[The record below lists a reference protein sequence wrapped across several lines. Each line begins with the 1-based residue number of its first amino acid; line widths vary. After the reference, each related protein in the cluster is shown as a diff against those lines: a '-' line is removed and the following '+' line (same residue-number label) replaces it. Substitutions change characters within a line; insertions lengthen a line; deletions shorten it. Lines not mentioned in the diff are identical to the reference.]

1 MKRRFACTCILIV
14 LLAAPGFSRP
24 RIGLALSGGGARG
37 LAHIGVLKVIE
48 EAGVPVDVVAGTSM
62 GGIIGALYSIG
73 YTPVEIER
81 IVLSADWSD
90 ILSDRLA
97 RRELPMKN
105 RKKDD
110 RYLLSFP
117 VVQGRVKLPAGLISG
132 QRIYNLFV
140 RLAWPVLEVNDFK
153 RFPRPF
159 ACVATDI
166 VNGTAVVLDHG
177 YLPDALRAS
186 MSIPSVFI
194 PVRLG
199 GRVLVDGG
207 IVRNLPAED
216 ARDLGADIVIGVDVG
231 EKLLPAD
238 KLETLSEIMNQAVD
252 VTRESGHQKEMAMC
266 GILIAPNLNEYRTF
280 DYGKVREI
288 IARGEAAAREHM
300 GELRALA
307 DSIKAIGGTV
317 RDSTLTRTSSAADS
331 TLIGALSAA
340 LDSNAAGADGHACAV
355 NPHLG
360 DGTVTCNA
368 VTIAEV
374 EVRGLRDV
382 SSRAVLTEVGV
393 RPPALVT
400 VDELERAINR
410 LYSSGFFTDLSYR
423 FEETPLGRKL
433 VIVVRENSGILL
445 NTGLRYDTHWGPSL
459 LLNASARNI
468 FGHASQFELDLL
480 LGDRKKLTGEY
491 SLHTGIE
498 RSVGIRADVDYI
510 DDHIDEYDLG
520 ERVSR
525 WRAQS
530 TRGGFLLETLLS
542 SVFYAAG
549 GLNMEW
555 YRTSPDIA
563 PAEMGVE
570 TGRIAFASGDLW
582 FDTLD
587 RSWFPQRGCLFRIRG
602 EAAGEALGGDL
613 SFNRTAATLQ
623 FAIPVHRHVT
633 VGGEAFFGMTT
644 HGTAPLHYSFFI
656 GGIDSYNVFQ
666 GDRTSSF
673 YGYNHQELSGPNA
686 CMAGLDLQIEP
697 VNHWYLIAS
706 VNAGSAED
714 ERKNLFERDA
724 LHGGGAL
731 TLGTETP
738 AGPAALSLTYSG
750 QNNLGWFLS
759 VGFPF

>member
-1 MKRRFACTCILIV
+1 MKTRFACTCILLV
-14 LLAAPGFSRP
+14 LLGGPAFSRP
-24 RIGLALSGGGARG
+24 RVGLALSGGGARG

-48 EAGVPVDVVAGTSM
+48 EAGLPVDVVAGTSM
-62 GGIIGALYSIG
+62 GGIVGALYSIG
-73 YTPVEIER
+73 YTPAEIER
-81 IVLSADWSD
+81 IVTSADWSD
-90 ILSDRLA
+90 LLSDRLE
-97 RRELPMKN
+97 RGELPMKN

-117 VVQGRVKLPAGLISG
+117 VVQGRVKLPVGLISG
-132 QRIYNLFV
+132 QRIYNMFV

-153 RFPRPF
+153 KFPRPF

-177 YLPDALRAS
+177 YLPDAMRAS
-186 MSIPSVFI
+186 MSVPSIFI

-199 GRVLVDGG
+199 DRVLVDGG

-216 ARDLGADIVIGVDVG
+216 AKNLGADIVIGVDVG

-238 KLETLSEIMNQAVD
+238 KLGSLSEIMNQAID
-252 VTRESGHQKEMAMC
+252 VTRDPGHRKEMALC
-266 GILIAPNLNEYRTF
+266 SILIAPDLDDYRTF
-280 DYGKVREI
+280 DYGKACEI

-307 DSIKAIGGTV
+307 DSIKAIAGNV
-317 RDSTLTRTSSAADS
+317 PDSTVVD
-331 TLIGALSAA
+331 
-340 LDSNAAGADGHACAV
+340 ADGHACAV
-355 NPHLG
+355 NPRLG
-360 DGTVTCNA
+360 NGSVTCDA
-368 VTIAEV
+368 VQIVEV

-382 SSRAVLTEVGV
+382 SSRAVLTELGV

-400 VDELERAINR
+400 VDELERAVNR

-468 FGHASQFELDLL
+468 FGHASQFEFDLL

-525 WRAQS
+525 WRTQS

-549 GLNMEW
+549 GINMEW
-555 YRTSPDIA
+555 YRTSPDVA
-563 PAEMGVE
+563 PAELGVE

-587 RSWFPQRGCLFRIRG
+587 RSWFPRRGGLLRIRG
-602 EAAGEALGGDL
+602 EAAGEALGGDA
-613 SFNRTAATLQ
+613 SFNRVAVTWQ
-623 FAIPVHRHVT
+623 FAIPVHRHT
-633 VGGEAFFGMTT
+633 TFGGDAFFGVTT
-644 HGTAPLHYSFFI
+644 HGPAPLHYNFFL
-656 GGIDSYNVFQ
+656 GGMNSYNVFQ

-673 YGYNHQELSGPNA
+673 YGYHHQELSGPNA
-686 CMAGLDLQIEP
+686 FMAGLHLQIEP

-724 LHGGGAL
+724 LHAGGAL
-731 TLGTETP
+731 TLGSETR

-750 QNNLGWFLS
+750 QNNLGWSLS